1 MIVFEAQSAAE
12 IIFVWLI
19 TVGFKPNPK
28 LHWRAQVLPVAFPKA
43 SKGGTAPGAE
53 ISLERFL
60 WLGCSSGVG
69 V

>member
-1 MIVFEAQSAAE
+1 MVVFEAQSSAE
-12 IIFVWLI
+12 IIFIRLI

-28 LHWRAQVLPVAFPKA
+28 LHWRTQVLPVEFPKA

-60 WLGCSSGVG
+60 WLGCSSRVG